1 MSGACTLAAVIPV
14 EATIDTV
21 RKVLLERVNAYLRD
35 TKGVEIGKSWLL
47 FTMFGLAVEFDL
59 VLEEAAV
66 EVKVQIARLQST
78 FGLELINDKEEPGPN
93 TLVRWNSRCR
103 FEVCIF
109 SILRNA
115 QHEPFTFRHQE
126 RAGAPG
132 TLLAEN
138 SLDTNMRSWDFTSGE
153 AFRSTTPIIFSYS
166 DDVRSKRDFMNI
178 STNKTE
184 RQQFN
189 HPGEGGILGMGA
201 NAIVHRVEL
210 EAVEKEPQMVH
221 RQLRN
226 LRRST
231 LEERLR
237 DPKSFPKALE
247 TPSKRK

>member
-1 MSGACTLAAVIPV
+1 MVVLQVELLVSGACTLAALIPK

-21 RKVLLERVNAYLRD
+21 RSVLLERVNSYLRD

-47 FTMFGLAVEFDL
+47 FTMFGLANEFDL

-78 FGLELINDKEEPGPN
+78 FGLQLVEKENDFGPN

-109 SILRNA
+109 SVLKNEK
-115 QHEPFTFRHQE
+115 QEPFTFRHQE

-166 DDVRSKRDFMNI
+166 DDVRSKR
-178 STNKTE
+178 
-184 RQQFN
+184 
-189 HPGEGGILGMGA
+189 H
-201 NAIVHRVEL
+201 IV
-210 EAVEKEPQMVH
+210 M
-221 RQLRN
+221 
-226 LRRST
+226 RS
-231 LEERLR
+231 LCYVML
-237 DPKSFPKALE
+237 
-247 TPSKRK
+247 